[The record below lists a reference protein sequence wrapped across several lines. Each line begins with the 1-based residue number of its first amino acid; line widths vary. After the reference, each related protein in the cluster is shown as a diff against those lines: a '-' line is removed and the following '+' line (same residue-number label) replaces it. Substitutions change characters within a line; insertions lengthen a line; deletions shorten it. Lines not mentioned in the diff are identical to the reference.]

1 VQRLTFFA
9 IIAFIVKS
17 SRPQK
22 VVKADQARTRK
33 PSESVASE
41 LRGPHSVLPALG
53 LDAGNGDPNFMTS
66 LARGLAVIRAFTE
79 QRRRLTIAQISHRT
93 GIPRAAARR
102 CLYTLEKLGYVESD
116 AHTFSLRPKIL
127 SVGHAYLSS
136 TPLAVS
142 AQPVLDRVRDAVNQ
156 SCSLAILDGDDIL
169 YLARSATA
177 RIMSL
182 TLNVGS
188 RLPAY
193 CTAMGR
199 VLLAYVPKPELDA
212 YLARVELRA
221 FVDRTITSPE
231 KLRQLLDVAREAGYA
246 LVDQELE
253 VGLRSI
259 AVPVRS
265 ASGAVV
271 AGVNVSVHA
280 GFATPRQM
288 ETRFLPHLRSAALEL
303 GTALHP

>member
-1 VQRLTFFA
+1 
-9 IIAFIVKS
+9 
-17 SRPQK
+17 
-22 VVKADQARTRK
+22 VKADQAKQQKNHSERSLPCNG
-33 PSESVASE
+33 PSSI
-41 LRGPHSVLPALG
+41 LPALG
-53 LDAGNGDPNFMTS
+53 LDVGNGDPNFMTS

-116 AHTFSLRPKIL
+116 AHNFSLRPKIL

-177 RIMSL
+177 RIMSV

-199 VLLAYVPKPELDA
+199 VLLAHVPERELNA

-221 FVDRTITSPE
+221 FVDRTVTSRE

-259 AVPVRS
+259 AVPVR
-265 ASGAVV
+265 GNTGDVV
-271 AGVNVSVHA
+271 AGINVSVHA
-280 GFATPRQM
+280 AFATPRQM
-288 ETRFLPHLRSAALEL
+288 ETRFLPHLQTAALEL
-303 GTALHP
+303 GTALHA